1 MTASRIESM
10 TAELAAKEK
19 CIQVLMDRLYNRQKG
34 QTAVSLL
41 EQNEALLEVVS
52 RKTRQLEERNRE
64 LEASQCS
71 LEETQQKLLNSSKLE
86 AIGRL
91 AAGVAHEINTPMQ
104 FLGDNLSFL
113 RESFVSLMALV
124 DGMIELT
131 GKDPDLRQKRDLLLE
146 TTDHRYL
153 VEEIPPALEATFSGL
168 ERVVKI
174 VQAMRRFSHSSRA
187 EKRPIRLEEIIT
199 NTLTVLAFD
208 YKSVATIEANFDPE
222 LPEVACIYDE
232 LSQVLLNMLVN
243 AAYAIRQKNQGMGV
257 IGVSTRRLGN
267 MARMTISDTGMGMS
281 EDTQRKIFEPF
292 FTTKPMGEGTGQGLA
307 ISYRVIV
314 EKHHGAL
321 SFESELGIG
330 TSFHIDLPL
339 SEDVD

>member
-1 MTASRIESM
+1 MTASRIEFM
-10 TAELAAKEK
+10 TAELAAKER
-19 CIQVLMDRLYNRQKG
+19 CIQVLMDRLYNRQKK

-52 RKTRQLEERNRE
+52 RKTKQLEERNRE

-113 RESFVSLMALV
+113 RESFSSLMALV
-124 DGMIELT
+124 DGMIELMGEDT
-131 GKDPDLRQKRDLLLE
+131 VLRQKRDLLLE

-187 EKRPIRLEEIIT
+187 EKRPTRLEEIVT

-208 YKSVATIEANFDPE
+208 YKSVATVETNFDPE
-222 LPEVACIYDE
+222 LPEVDCIYDE

-257 IGVSTRRLGN
+257 IGVTTRRLGN
-267 MARMTISDTGMGMS
+267 MARLTISDTGMGMS

-314 EKHHGAL
+314 EKHQGAL
-321 SFESELGIG
+321 SFESTLGMG

-339 SEDVD
+339 GDHQE